1 MQKPLRR
8 HLFTA
13 ILNLNKPDLDSV
25 FVSEWIDAVEFRKRL
40 NIGRTTQWHLIK
52 SGTLKPVV
60 HYFRTGNGSRAVLRF
75 NYPACEFAFGI
86 NTQS

>member
-25 FVSEWIDAVEFRKRL
+25 FVSEWIDAAEFRKRL
-40 NIGRTTQWHLIK
+40 KIGRTTQWQLMK

-60 HYFRTGNGSRAVLRF
+60 HYFRTSNGSRAALRF
-75 NYPACEFAFGI
+75 NYPACEFALGI